1 MSNKT
6 HNAADVGQF
15 TSAPWEAFDSEHG
28 ADVAKR
34 AANGSLDLLADLC
47 YSVPQGE
54 ERKANARLMA
64 AAPDLLDA
72 LDWLARC
79 AAGALEPRDPEAI
92 DDYHYLKDIEHAL
105 GRAHE
110 AIARAKGVA

>member
-1 MSNKT
+1 MN
-6 HNAADVGQF
+6 NF
-15 TSAPWEAFDSEHG
+15 TAGPWECSLSEHG

-64 AAPDLLDA
+64 SAPDLLDA

-79 AAGALEPRDPEAI
+79 ASGALENPKDPE
-92 DDYHYLKDIEHAL
+92 YFHCLKDIEHAL

-110 AIARAKGVA
+110 AIAKARGQ